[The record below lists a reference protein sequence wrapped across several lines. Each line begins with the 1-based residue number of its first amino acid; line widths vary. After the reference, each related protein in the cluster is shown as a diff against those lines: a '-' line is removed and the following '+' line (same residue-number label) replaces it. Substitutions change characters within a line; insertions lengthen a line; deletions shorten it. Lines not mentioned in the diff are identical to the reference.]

1 MPAGPWASVA
11 GPRPGPTTGR
21 AWPARCST
29 STSRP
34 STLTWTRRP
43 GEAAGSPGRSA
54 GWRSAPPRVRRSRR
68 RLTIVAV
75 WMRSVKLGFRGA
87 VQPVAVALARAGI
100 QANWLTYLG
109 FILNV
114 AVAVIVAQGWLGI
127 GGAIFL
133 IVNAL
138 DFLDG
143 AVARA
148 AGTAGAFG
156 AFLDSVLDRYSEA
169 VVFVGLIVYYSRADD
184 MLAVIVTALALAGSF
199 MVSYCR
205 ARAEG
210 LGLNCEVGL
219 LQRPERIVVL
229 GIGLMLTE
237 YTDPMVLVAVL
248 IALALLT
255 NVTAAQRMR
264 HVARLFRERSARR

>member
-1 MPAGPWASVA
+1 M
-11 GPRPGPTTGR
+11 
-21 AWPARCST
+21 
-29 STSRP
+29 
-34 STLTWTRRP
+34 
-43 GEAAGSPGRSA
+43 
-54 GWRSAPPRVRRSRR
+54 
-68 RLTIVAV
+68 AV
-75 WMRSVKLGFRGA
+75 WMRSVKVGFRGA
-87 VQPVAVALARAGI
+87 VQPLALALARAGI

-109 FILNV
+109 FALNV
-114 AVAVIVAQGWLGI
+114 VVAILVSQGWLGV
-127 GGAIFL
+127 GGAMFL

-169 VVFVGLIVYYSRADD
+169 VVFVGLIVWYARDGD
-184 MLAVIVTALALAGSF
+184 TLAVVVSALALSGSF

-210 LGLNCEVGL
+210 LGLDCEVGL

-229 GIGLMLTE
+229 GIGLMLAE
-237 YTDPMVLVAVL
+237 FVHPMVLVAVL
-248 IALALLT
+248 IALAVLT
-255 NVTAAQRMR
+255 NFTAGQRIR
-264 HVARLFRERSARR
+264 HVGRLFRERSRR

>member
-1 MPAGPWASVA
+1 M
-11 GPRPGPTTGR
+11 
-21 AWPARCST
+21 
-29 STSRP
+29 
-34 STLTWTRRP
+34 
-43 GEAAGSPGRSA
+43 
-54 GWRSAPPRVRRSRR
+54 
-68 RLTIVAV
+68 AV
-75 WMRSVKLGFRGA
+75 WVRSVKLGFRGA
-87 VQPVAVALARAGI
+87 VQPLALALARAGV

-109 FILNV
+109 FALNV
-114 AVAVIVAQGWLGI
+114 VVAILLTQGWFAI
-127 GGAIFL
+127 GGAMFL

-148 AGTAGAFG
+148 AGTAGAYG

-169 VVFVGLIVYYSRADD
+169 VVFVGLIVWYSHEDD
-184 MLAVIVTALALAGSF
+184 VFALTVAALALAGSF

-210 LGLNCEVGL
+210 LGLDCEVGL

-229 GIGLMLTE
+229 GIGLIAADILSS
-237 YTDPMVLVAVL
+237 MVLVAVL
-248 IALALLT
+248 VALALLT

-264 HVARLFRERSARR
+264 HVARLFEERRARR

>member
-1 MPAGPWASVA
+1 
-11 GPRPGPTTGR
+11 
-21 AWPARCST
+21 
-29 STSRP
+29 
-34 STLTWTRRP
+34 
-43 GEAAGSPGRSA
+43 
-54 GWRSAPPRVRRSRR
+54 
-68 RLTIVAV
+68 
-75 WMRSVKLGFRGA
+75 MRSVKVGFRGF
-87 VQPVAVALARAGI
+87 VQPLAVALARAGI

-109 FILNV
+109 FVLNV
-114 AVAVIVAQGWLGI
+114 LVAVLVAQGWLSV
-127 GGAIFL
+127 GGAVFL

-169 VVFVGLIVYYSRADD
+169 VVFVGLIVWYSRTDD
-184 MLAVIVTALALAGSF
+184 TFAVIVTALALAGSF

-210 LGLNCEVGL
+210 LGLDCEVGL

-229 GIGLMLTE
+229 GIGLMLSE
-237 YTDPMVLVAVL
+237 YTHPMVLVAVL
-248 IALALLT
+248 VALALLT
-255 NVTAAQRMR
+255 NFTTLQRMR
-264 HVARLFRERSARR
+264 HVARLFAERAARR

>member
-1 MPAGPWASVA
+1 M
-11 GPRPGPTTGR
+11 
-21 AWPARCST
+21 
-29 STSRP
+29 
-34 STLTWTRRP
+34 
-43 GEAAGSPGRSA
+43 
-54 GWRSAPPRVRRSRR
+54 
-68 RLTIVAV
+68 AV
-75 WMRSVKLGFRGA
+75 WMRSVKVGFRGF
-87 VQPVAVALARAGI
+87 VQPLAVALARAGI

-109 FILNV
+109 FLLNV
-114 AVAVIVAQGWLGI
+114 GVAVIVAEGWLSV
-127 GGAIFL
+127 GGALFL

-169 VVFVGLIVYYSRADD
+169 VVFVGLIVWYSRADD
-184 MLAVIVTALALAGSF
+184 TFAVIVTALALAGSF

-210 LGLNCEVGL
+210 LGLDCEVGL

-237 YTDPMVLVAVL
+237 YTHQLVLVAVL
-248 IALALLT
+248 VVLAVMT
-255 NVTAAQRMR
+255 NVTAYQRMR
-264 HVARLFRERSARR
+264 HVAKLFAERAGRR

>member
-1 MPAGPWASVA
+1 
-11 GPRPGPTTGR
+11 
-21 AWPARCST
+21 
-29 STSRP
+29 
-34 STLTWTRRP
+34 
-43 GEAAGSPGRSA
+43 
-54 GWRSAPPRVRRSRR
+54 
-68 RLTIVAV
+68 
-75 WMRSVKLGFRGA
+75 MRSVKVGFRGA
-87 VQPVAVALARAGI
+87 VQPLAVALARAGI

-109 FILNV
+109 FVLNV
-114 AVAVIVAQGWLGI
+114 AVAVLVSQGWFGV
-127 GGAIFL
+127 GGAAFL

-169 VVFVGLIVYYSRADD
+169 VVFVGLIVWYAGQADPFA
-184 MLAVIVTALALAGSF
+184 MTVAALAMAGSF

-210 LGLNCEVGL
+210 LGLDCEVGL

-229 GIGLMLTE
+229 GIGLMLA
-237 YTDPMVLVAVL
+237 DVVNAMILVAVL
-248 IALALLT
+248 VALAVLT
-255 NVTAAQRMR
+255 NVTTAQRIR
-264 HVARLFRERSARR
+264 HVGRLFEERAGRR

>member
-1 MPAGPWASVA
+1 
-11 GPRPGPTTGR
+11 
-21 AWPARCST
+21 
-29 STSRP
+29 
-34 STLTWTRRP
+34 
-43 GEAAGSPGRSA
+43 
-54 GWRSAPPRVRRSRR
+54 
-68 RLTIVAV
+68 
-75 WMRSVKLGFRGA
+75 MRSVKVGFRGF
-87 VQPVAVALARAGI
+87 VQPLAVALARAGI
-100 QANWLTYLG
+100 QANWLTYAG
-109 FILNV
+109 FLLNV

-127 GGAIFL
+127 GGALFL

-169 VVFVGLIVYYSRADD
+169 VVFVGLIVWYSRNDD
-184 MLAVIVTALALAGSF
+184 MFGVIVSALALSGSF

-210 LGLNCEVGL
+210 LGLDCEVGL
-219 LQRPERIVVL
+219 LQRPERIVIL

-237 YTDPMVLVAVL
+237 YTHQLVLVAVL

-255 NVTAAQRMR
+255 NVTAYQRMR
-264 HVARLFRERSARR
+264 HVARLFAERSGRR

>member
-1 MPAGPWASVA
+1 
-11 GPRPGPTTGR
+11 
-21 AWPARCST
+21 
-29 STSRP
+29 
-34 STLTWTRRP
+34 
-43 GEAAGSPGRSA
+43 
-54 GWRSAPPRVRRSRR
+54 
-68 RLTIVAV
+68 VAV
-75 WMRSVKLGFRGA
+75 WMRSVKVGFRGF
-87 VQPVAVALARAGI
+87 VQPLAVALARAGI

-109 FILNV
+109 FVLNV
-114 AVAVIVAQGWLGI
+114 GVAVVVAEGWLGI
-127 GGAIFL
+127 GGALFL

-169 VVFVGLIVYYSRADD
+169 VVFVGLIVWYSRADD
-184 MLAVIVTALALAGSF
+184 TFAVIVTALALSGSF

-210 LGLNCEVGL
+210 LGLDCEVGL

-237 YTDPMVLVAVL
+237 YTHDLVLVGVL
-248 IALALLT
+248 VALALLT
-255 NVTAAQRMR
+255 NVTAYQRMR
-264 HVARLFRERSARR
+264 HVGKLFEERAGRR

>member
-1 MPAGPWASVA
+1 M
-11 GPRPGPTTGR
+11 
-21 AWPARCST
+21 
-29 STSRP
+29 
-34 STLTWTRRP
+34 
-43 GEAAGSPGRSA
+43 
-54 GWRSAPPRVRRSRR
+54 
-68 RLTIVAV
+68 AV
-75 WMRSVKLGFRGA
+75 WMRSVKVGFRGA
-87 VQPVAVALARAGI
+87 VQPLAVALARAGI

-109 FILNV
+109 FALNV
-114 AVAVIVAQGWLGI
+114 VVAVLVSQGWMAV
-127 GGAIFL
+127 GGATFL

-169 VVFVGLIVYYSRADD
+169 VVFVGLILWYAREGDSFA
-184 MLAVIVTALALAGSF
+184 MTASALALSGSF

-210 LGLNCEVGL
+210 LGLDCEVGL

-229 GIGLMLTE
+229 GIGLMLSE
-237 YTDPMVLVAVL
+237 VVHPILLVAVL
-248 IALALLT
+248 VALAILT
-255 NVTAAQRMR
+255 NFTTAQRIR
-264 HVARLFRERSARR
+264 HVSRLFQERARR

>member
-1 MPAGPWASVA
+1 
-11 GPRPGPTTGR
+11 
-21 AWPARCST
+21 
-29 STSRP
+29 
-34 STLTWTRRP
+34 
-43 GEAAGSPGRSA
+43 
-54 GWRSAPPRVRRSRR
+54 
-68 RLTIVAV
+68 
-75 WMRSVKLGFRGA
+75 MRSVKVGFRGF
-87 VQPVAVALARAGI
+87 VQPLAVALARAGI

-109 FILNV
+109 FLLNV
-114 AVAVIVAQGWLGI
+114 GVAVMLAEGWLSL
-127 GGAIFL
+127 GGAVFL

-169 VVFVGLIVYYSRADD
+169 VVFVGLIVWYSRADD
-184 MLAVIVTALALAGSF
+184 TFAVIVSALALAGSF

-210 LGLNCEVGL
+210 LGLDCEVGL

-237 YTDPMVLVAVL
+237 LTHPLVLVAVL

-255 NVTAAQRMR
+255 NVTAYQRMH
-264 HVARLFRERSARR
+264 HVDRLFRERAGRR

>member
-1 MPAGPWASVA
+1 
-11 GPRPGPTTGR
+11 
-21 AWPARCST
+21 
-29 STSRP
+29 
-34 STLTWTRRP
+34 
-43 GEAAGSPGRSA
+43 
-54 GWRSAPPRVRRSRR
+54 
-68 RLTIVAV
+68 
-75 WMRSVKLGFRGA
+75 MRSVKVGFRGF
-87 VQPVAVALARAGI
+87 VQPLAVALARAGI

-109 FILNV
+109 FLLNV
-114 AVAVIVAQGWLGI
+114 VVAVIVAEGWLGI
-127 GGAIFL
+127 GGALFL

-169 VVFVGLIVYYSRADD
+169 VVFVGLIVWYSRADD
-184 MLAVIVTALALAGSF
+184 TFAVIVTALALAGSF

-210 LGLNCEVGL
+210 LGLDCEVGL

-237 YTDPMVLVAVL
+237 YTHQLVLVAVL
-248 IALALLT
+248 VALALLT
-255 NVTAAQRMR
+255 NVTAYQRMR
-264 HVARLFRERSARR
+264 HVGKLFEERAGRR

>member
-1 MPAGPWASVA
+1 M
-11 GPRPGPTTGR
+11 
-21 AWPARCST
+21 
-29 STSRP
+29 
-34 STLTWTRRP
+34 
-43 GEAAGSPGRSA
+43 
-54 GWRSAPPRVRRSRR
+54 
-68 RLTIVAV
+68 AV
-75 WMRSVKLGFRGA
+75 WMRSFKGSFRLA
-87 VQPVAVALARAGI
+87 VQPLASSLARAGV

-109 FILNV
+109 FILNAVV
-114 AVAVIVAQGWLGI
+114 AGILGEGWFAVGGI
-127 GGAIFL
+127 LFL

-148 AGTAGAFG
+148 AGTAGAYG

-169 VVFVGLIVYYSRADD
+169 VVFVGLIVWYARGDD
-184 MLAVIVTALALAGSF
+184 MVAVTVSALALAGSF

-229 GIGLMLTE
+229 GIGLMLAE
-237 YTDPMVLVAVL
+237 LVHPMVLVAVL
-248 IALALLT
+248 VALAVLT
-255 NVTAAQRMR
+255 NFTTGQRIR
-264 HVARLFRERSARR
+264 HVGRLFRERARR

>member
-1 MPAGPWASVA
+1 
-11 GPRPGPTTGR
+11 
-21 AWPARCST
+21 
-29 STSRP
+29 
-34 STLTWTRRP
+34 
-43 GEAAGSPGRSA
+43 
-54 GWRSAPPRVRRSRR
+54 
-68 RLTIVAV
+68 VAV
-75 WMRSVKLGFRGA
+75 WMRSVKVGFRGA
-87 VQPVAVALARAGI
+87 VQPLAVALARAGI

-109 FILNV
+109 FLLNV
-114 AVAVIVAQGWLGI
+114 VVAVLVAQGWLGI
-127 GGAIFL
+127 AGLTFL

-169 VVFVGLIVYYSRADD
+169 VVFVGLIVWYSREGDT
-184 MLAVIVTALALAGSF
+184 LAVIVSALAMAGSF

-210 LGLNCEVGL
+210 LGLDCEVGL

-229 GIGLMLTE
+229 GLGLMLTE
-237 YTDPMVLVAVL
+237 YTSPIVLVAVL
-248 IALALLT
+248 VVLAVLT
-255 NVTAAQRMR
+255 NFTTIQRMR
-264 HVARLFRERSARR
+264 HVGRLFEERTGRR

>member
-1 MPAGPWASVA
+1 
-11 GPRPGPTTGR
+11 
-21 AWPARCST
+21 
-29 STSRP
+29 
-34 STLTWTRRP
+34 
-43 GEAAGSPGRSA
+43 
-54 GWRSAPPRVRRSRR
+54 
-68 RLTIVAV
+68 
-75 WMRSVKLGFRGA
+75 MRWVKVGFRGF

-109 FILNV
+109 FLLNV
-114 AVAVIVAQGWLGI
+114 VVAVLVTQGWIGI
-127 GGAIFL
+127 AGAAFL

-169 VVFVGLIVYYSRADD
+169 VVFVGLIVWYSRADD
-184 MLAVIVTALALAGSF
+184 TLAVIASALALAGSF

-219 LQRPERIVVL
+219 LQRTERIVVL

-237 YTDPMVLVAVL
+237 FTYPIVLVAVL
-248 IALALLT
+248 AVLAVLT
-255 NVTAAQRMR
+255 NVT
-264 HVARLFRERSARR
+264 

>member
-1 MPAGPWASVA
+1 
-11 GPRPGPTTGR
+11 
-21 AWPARCST
+21 
-29 STSRP
+29 
-34 STLTWTRRP
+34 
-43 GEAAGSPGRSA
+43 
-54 GWRSAPPRVRRSRR
+54 
-68 RLTIVAV
+68 
-75 WMRSVKLGFRGA
+75 MRSVKTGFRGF
-87 VQPVAVALARAGI
+87 VQPFAAALARAGI

-114 AVAVIVAQGWLGI
+114 AVAVLVAQGWLGV
-127 GGAIFL
+127 GGAMFL

-169 VVFVGLIVYYSRADD
+169 VVFVGLIVWYARADD
-184 MLAVIVTALALAGSF
+184 MFAVVATALAMSGSF

-210 LGLNCEVGL
+210 LGLDCEVGL

-237 YTDPMVLVAVL
+237 YTHPMVLVAVL
-248 IALALLT
+248 VVLAVLT
-255 NVTAAQRMR
+255 NVTTLQRMR
-264 HVARLFRERSARR
+264 HVGRLFEERAGRR

>member
-1 MPAGPWASVA
+1 M
-11 GPRPGPTTGR
+11 
-21 AWPARCST
+21 
-29 STSRP
+29 
-34 STLTWTRRP
+34 
-43 GEAAGSPGRSA
+43 
-54 GWRSAPPRVRRSRR
+54 
-68 RLTIVAV
+68 AV
-75 WMRSVKLGFRGA
+75 WMRSVKVGFRGF
-87 VQPVAVALARAGI
+87 VQPLAVALARAGI

-109 FILNV
+109 FLLNV
-114 AVAVIVAQGWLGI
+114 GVAIIVAEGWLSI
-127 GGAIFL
+127 GGALFL

-169 VVFVGLIVYYSRADD
+169 VVFVGLIVWYSRADD
-184 MLAVIVTALALAGSF
+184 TFAVIVTALALAGSF

-210 LGLNCEVGL
+210 LGLDCEVGL

-237 YTDPMVLVAVL
+237 YTHQLVLVAVL
-248 IALALLT
+248 VVLAVMT
-255 NVTAAQRMR
+255 NVTAYQRMR
-264 HVARLFRERSARR
+264 HVAKLFEERAGRR

>member
-1 MPAGPWASVA
+1 M
-11 GPRPGPTTGR
+11 
-21 AWPARCST
+21 
-29 STSRP
+29 
-34 STLTWTRRP
+34 
-43 GEAAGSPGRSA
+43 
-54 GWRSAPPRVRRSRR
+54 
-68 RLTIVAV
+68 
-75 WMRSVKLGFRGA
+75 KLGFRGA
-87 VQPVAVALARAGI
+87 VQPLALALARAGV

-109 FILNV
+109 FALNV
-114 AVAVIVAQGWLGI
+114 VVAVLLTQGWFAI
-127 GGAIFL
+127 GGAMFL

-148 AGTAGAFG
+148 AGTAGAYG

-169 VVFVGLIVYYSRADD
+169 VVFVGLIVWYSHEDD
-184 MLAVIVTALALAGSF
+184 VFALTVAALALAGSF

-210 LGLNCEVGL
+210 LGLDCEVGL

-229 GIGLMLTE
+229 GIGLIAADILSS
-237 YTDPMVLVAVL
+237 MVLVAVL
-248 IALALLT
+248 VALALLT

-264 HVARLFRERSARR
+264 HVARLFEERRARR

>member
-1 MPAGPWASVA
+1 M
-11 GPRPGPTTGR
+11 
-21 AWPARCST
+21 
-29 STSRP
+29 
-34 STLTWTRRP
+34 
-43 GEAAGSPGRSA
+43 
-54 GWRSAPPRVRRSRR
+54 
-68 RLTIVAV
+68 AV
-75 WMRSVKLGFRGA
+75 WMRSVKVGFREA
-87 VQPVAVALARAGI
+87 VQPLAVALARAGI

-109 FILNV
+109 FLLNV
-114 AVAVIVAQGWLGI
+114 VVAVMVAQGWFLV
-127 GGAIFL
+127 GGATFL

-169 VVFVGLIVYYSRADD
+169 VVFVGLVVWYARADD
-184 MLAVIVTALALAGSF
+184 QLAMVMSALALSGSF

-210 LGLNCEVGL
+210 LGLDCEVGL

-229 GIGLMLTE
+229 GIGLMLS
-237 YTDPMVLVAVL
+237 DVVHPMLLVAVL

-255 NVTAAQRMR
+255 NFTAAQRMR
-264 HVARLFRERSARR
+264 HVGRLFEERRKGRGIGG